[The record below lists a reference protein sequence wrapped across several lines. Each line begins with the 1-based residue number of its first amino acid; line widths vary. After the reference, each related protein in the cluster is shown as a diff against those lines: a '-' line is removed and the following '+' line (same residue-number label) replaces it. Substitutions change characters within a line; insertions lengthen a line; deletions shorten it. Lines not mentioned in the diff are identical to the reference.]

1 MSTCKLG
8 HLIGIAV
15 NDEKRF
21 VKLFLG
27 FIFFAFST
35 APLVKIKQ
43 ALQRLKNEVT
53 QMDVRLGVVEQ
64 SLIQAKLKDKSI
76 MQKDM
81 NKPLAAT
88 FES

>member
-1 MSTCKLG
+1 M
-8 HLIGIAV
+8 
-15 NDEKRF
+15 
-21 VKLFLG
+21 
-27 FIFFAFST
+27 FST